1 MSSVTPN
8 PNERIKQILEN
19 FAIRY
24 NRELDYPNSE
34 AYQSATAQILELIAE
49 VIPEKRNVAEYH
61 RKDVEPYNQAIDE
74 MRARVG
80 IE

>member
-1 MSSVTPN
+1 MKTPN
-8 PNERIKQILEN
+8 PSERIKQILEN

-24 NRELDYPNSE
+24 NRDLDYPNSE

-49 VIPEKRNVAEYH
+49 VGIEELEDLQYRNNIDLSIYIPKRTA
-61 RKDVEPYNQAIDE
+61 E
-74 MRARVG
+74 MRAKVG